1 MLFDTDGLDLIG
13 NIQNTL
19 CIVLGNRIQN
29 IQRIHSNTVFRVAE
43 TNERIVKEYIEPLLV
58 EDLLKG
64 NQKGVARVH
73 QLVTL
78 EELLERL
85 HDLDTELEI
94 VRAMSVNQFA
104 DMLSLAW
111 SFGDDGAIVSQK
123 VRHEESVEVFLV
135 CT

>member
-1 MLFDTDGLDLIG
+1 MLFDTDGLNLIG

-29 IQRIHSNTVFRVAE
+29 IQRIDSNAVLRVAE
-43 TNERIVKEYIEPLLV
+43 PNERIVKEYIKPLLV

-73 QLVTL
+73 ELIAL

-85 HDLDTELEI
+85 HYLDTELQ
-94 VRAMSVNQFA
+94 VMTAMSVDQVT

-111 SFGDDGAIVSQK
+111 
-123 VRHEESVEVFLV
+123 
-135 CT
+135 